1 MRFEP
6 NLSLLFTELP
16 LLERPRAAAKA
27 GFDGAE
33 LWWPFAEPDPGSEA
47 IDALAVAFEEAG
59 LTLACLNFFGG
70 DFPAGERGV
79 LSLPHYRDAWRANI
93 ACAVRLAERLQ
104 CRTLN
109 ALYGN
114 QDASIPVAERES
126 TALDNLAD
134 AVAAARGI
142 EARVVIEALNP
153 VEYPAYGLHRVADVV
168 GFLDRARRERG
179 VEAWCS
185 FDLYHAGRIGDP
197 LEILIERYAD
207 RIGHVQIADAPGRIE
222 PGTGTLDLIEP
233 LKLLT
238 RLGYDGWV
246 GLEYTPGSDSHASLR
261 RTMNRLVACQ
271 ETPQRA

>member
-1 MRFEP
+1 MRFES

-16 LLERPRAAAKA
+16 LLERPRAAAEA

-33 LWWPFAEPDPGSEA
+33 SWWPFAEPDPGSEA
-47 IDALAVAFEEAG
+47 IDALAVASEEAR

-79 LSLPHYRDAWRANI
+79 LSLPPYRDAWRANI

-109 ALYGN
+109 ALCGN
-114 QDASIPVAERES
+114 QD
-126 TALDNLAD
+126 
-134 AVAAARGI
+134 
-142 EARVVIEALNP
+142 
-153 VEYPAYGLHRVADVV
+153 
-168 GFLDRARRERG
+168 
-179 VEAWCS
+179 
-185 FDLYHAGRIGDP
+185 DP
-197 LEILIERYAD
+197 LEILIEHYAD

-233 LKLLT
+233 LRLLT
-238 RLGYDGWV
+238 RLGHDGWV
-246 GLEYTPGSDSHASLR
+246 GLEYTPGSDAHASLR
-261 RTMNRLVACQ
+261 RTMERLGACQ